1 MKSFVDNFRLKLIV
15 YQKPGLFFKESKV
28 LGVPTQEKF
37 TIIYIYIYIYAD
49 ICIDIYIYI
58 YIYMCCWFEDGL
70 VGFLV

>member
-1 MKSFVDNFRLKLIV
+1 MESSVDNFRLKLIV

-58 YIYMCCWFEDGL
+58 YMCCWFEDGL
-70 VGFLV
+70 VGFIV